1 MQIMSD
7 LMAIDEI
14 IKRWLINLK
23 KKPTINEPKDV
34 KQPPPLIC
42 TKLYQNS
49 MKELIKKLKVVG
61 LYEQITKLYLVIH
74 SPHLKDQKW

>member
-14 IKRWLINLK
+14 IERWLINLK
-23 KKPTINEPKDV
+23 KKPTINETKDV
-34 KQPPPLIC
+34 KQFPPLIC

-49 MKELIKKLKVVG
+49 MKELIKNMKLVG
-61 LYEQITKLYLVIH
+61 LYEHNTNLYLVIH
-74 SPHLKDQKW
+74 SP